1 MSEKMKV
8 EMTAEEL
15 AQWQALKEKQEKA
28 ERERKAKDDRDAYR
42 SLAATTVDEVFP
54 KLQELSSALADAKR
68 STYEAFAGVIDTK
81 TEVVGLVAP
90 GQRSHSFLGKN
101 GDKRI
106 IVGHYQRDGWDDTVE
121 AGICKVKEY
130 ISSLAGDEKTREL
143 VDIILDLLSKD
154 RAGNLKA
161 DKVLQLEKYTERIDN
176 DTFSEGVA
184 IIKEAYRPE
193 RTKDFIRAQY
203 KDDKGKWVD
212 VPLGITEA

>member
-1 MSEKMKV
+1 MSEKMNV